1 MLYVDF
7 VKGHFINFE
16 IDVTALSDAVLADWL
31 VDKDTVEADVQ
42 VDGKTVHSVVVTRDL
57 RRTNRT
63 LRMFFLVDRFGE
75 DFLEELKNGKTL
87 HVRYHIHSRT
97 YGDRFLIRGSD
108 KAIELAFEMS
118 KRDARP

>member
-57 RRTNRT
+57 RAPTERSGCSSWWIALERIFSKSSKTGK
-63 LRMFFLVDRFGE
+63 RFTSAITSIVGPMGT
-75 DFLEELKNGKTL
+75 DF
-87 HVRYHIHSRT
+87 
-97 YGDRFLIRGSD
+97 
-108 KAIELAFEMS
+108 
-118 KRDARP
+118 